1 MSTVLKWLLALLL
14 TVPLALLGRLLARD
28 PGRLSLQGWG
38 WQIDTTLVLA
48 LVLLM
53 LGGAA
58 LFGLY
63 LLIWRLPIWLVE
75 RRRARLVEQFR
86 AGMIDLAYARPAKA
100 TRKLLNASALS
111 DYAPLALLG
120 AAYAAEQVGDLEQAQ
135 QLWTRLKSFPEFA
148 QVAATYSAKFK
159 IARNDATG
167 LSELTQLAQIEPSPL
182 VLRVLVDAL
191 KSRGRAIEA
200 LGWFPQLLS
209 QKSGE
214 RNALAQDWSELTKL
228 SLAQASTA
236 TQLSELWQ
244 QIGKTEK
251 VLPELLAAYA
261 AAALRLGQSDL
272 AEQALLAELERAPSE
287 QLYAAFAHLPSSTTN
302 SSRIK
307 TAERWLAARGE
318 TPALLFALGKLCGYE
333 ALWGKS
339 HSYLERSL
347 EMGATAEVWEAL
359 AELSSAHGDSAAAC
373 VAYRNALAVARGTLP
388 EALVLKLPRAQLA
401 APELEPRGA
410 FGFPLA

>member
-14 TVPLALLGRLLARD
+14 TVPLALFGRMLARD

-53 LGGAA
+53 LS
-58 LFGLY
+58 GLVIFAVY
-63 LLIWRLPIWLVE
+63 LLVWRLPLWLIAS
-75 RRRARLVEQFR
+75 RRARLAEQFR
-86 AGMIDLAYARPAKA
+86 GGVADLAHARPAKA
-100 TRKLLNASALS
+100 MRKLLNASALA

-120 AAYAAEQVGDLEQAQ
+120 AAYAAEQLGEVEQAQ
-135 QLWTRLKSFPEFA
+135 QLWQRLKLFPAFT

-159 IARNDATG
+159 IARNDAAG
-167 LSELTQLAQIEPSPL
+167 LSELTDLAQNEPSPL
-182 VLRVLVDAL
+182 VLRALVDAL
-191 KSRGRAIEA
+191 KTRGRAIEA

-209 QKSGE
+209 QRSVE

-261 AAALRLGQSDL
+261 AAALRLGQFEL
-272 AEQALLAELERAPSE
+272 AEQALVAELERAPSE
-287 QLYAAFAHLPSSTTN
+287 QLYAAFARLPSSATN

-318 TPALLFALGKLCGYE
+318 TPALLFALGKLCSYE

-347 EMGATAEVWEAL
+347 EMGASAEVWEAL
-359 AELSSAHGDSAAAC
+359 AELSTVHGDSAAAC
-373 VAYRNALAVARGTLP
+373 VAYRNALAVARGNLP
-388 EALVLKLPRAQLA
+388 EALVLKLPHALID
-401 APELEPRGA
+401 APELEPRGV